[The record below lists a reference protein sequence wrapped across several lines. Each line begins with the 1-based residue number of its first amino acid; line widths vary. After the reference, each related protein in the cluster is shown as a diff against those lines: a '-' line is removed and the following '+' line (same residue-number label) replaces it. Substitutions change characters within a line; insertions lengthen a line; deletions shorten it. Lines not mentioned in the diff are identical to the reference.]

1 MHVLVVGT
9 RWTPEIGLYRA
20 SGWSGWHEMRD
31 TEMARGPR
39 GQMRSPVSTHLKA
52 KKMANSSEGAAIHV
66 TQNVPFRWISI
77 CVATIC

>member
-1 MHVLVVGT
+1 MIWRSITIKTAVGCVC
-9 RWTPEIGLYRA
+9 IYIY
-20 SGWSGWHEMRD
+20 
-31 TEMARGPR
+31 
-39 GQMRSPVSTHLKA
+39 LKA